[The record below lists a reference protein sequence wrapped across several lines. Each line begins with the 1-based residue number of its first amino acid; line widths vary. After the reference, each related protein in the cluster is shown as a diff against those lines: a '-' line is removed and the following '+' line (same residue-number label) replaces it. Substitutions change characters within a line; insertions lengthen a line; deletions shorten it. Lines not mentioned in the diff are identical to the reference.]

1 MSNAIYQILGQP
13 GWEEIKDIFN
23 EEILESRKLV
33 DLKTEGKSAE
43 EIVREVIA
51 RKEAAKIVQKVLKRI
66 ETSGTLINK
75 PKQVYR

>member
-1 MSNAIYQILGQP
+1 MSNAIYHILGQP